1 MMDGPISLTAAAASQ
16 RRREASIRS
25 RELMRGFFQA
35 LAAGNPQ
42 PALAAHDQF
51 CERLIRQYR
60 SNPGSNDLAQS
71 RLKATG
77 DLDD

>member
-1 MMDGPISLTAAAASQ
+1 MSD
-16 RRREASIRS
+16 
-25 RELMRGFFQA
+25 FFYA

-42 PALAAHDQF
+42 RALAAHDQW
-51 CERLIRQYR
+51 LIRQYR
-60 SNPGSNDLAQS
+60 CNPGSNDLAQS